1 VSEIRA
7 EVQEYIDNI
16 SDQKLAALKPILTL
30 LIDEPLV
37 YETDLTDEEKEIIQQ
52 GEEEYKK
59 GEYVSLNSLGI

>member
-1 VSEIRA
+1 MSEIRA
-7 EVQEYIDNI
+7 EVHEYIDNL

-37 YETDLTDEEKEIIQQ
+37 YETDLTDEEKEIIRL

-59 GEYVSLNSLGI
+59 GEYVSLQSLGI